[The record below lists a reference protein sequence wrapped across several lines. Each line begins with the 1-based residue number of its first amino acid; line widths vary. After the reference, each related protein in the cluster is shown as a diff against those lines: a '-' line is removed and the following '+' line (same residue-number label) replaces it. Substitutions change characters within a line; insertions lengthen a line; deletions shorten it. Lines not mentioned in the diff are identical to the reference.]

1 MRILRNY
8 TFEGASVLVSQG
20 FRDFIPLPP
29 KGLKLDTIVTKLQD

>member
-1 MRILRNY
+1 MRILRNC

-29 KGLKLDTIVTKLQD
+29 STC